1 MIDPFYQP
9 ASRPSSMASFGARAA
24 FLPSCVGLLRDSFKV
39 VTGPVTLRCSNKSHP
54 IWDRESGKRALELR
68 RIERRIQS
76 MTAIDVIGGVGT
88 SFDRRVRC
96 CVCGFS
102 EVRTDE
108 ALDRGVIFLAECPRC
123 EHRWTSQEPI
133 ASDSTATPSL
143 ATARFQRVSARL
155 SREVQPAA

>member
-1 MIDPFYQP
+1 
-9 ASRPSSMASFGARAA
+9 
-24 FLPSCVGLLRDSFKV
+24 
-39 VTGPVTLRCSNKSHP
+39 
-54 IWDRESGKRALELR
+54 
-68 RIERRIQS
+68 
-76 MTAIDVIGGVGT
+76 MTAIDVIGGVSA

-123 EHRWTSQEPI
+123 EHRWTSQDPI
-133 ASDSTATPSL
+133 AAASPATPL
-143 ATARFQRVSARL
+143 RAMARFQRVSARL